1 MGHPKVVL
9 SLRDLYFLEL
19 SRKTV
24 QKKCSSIQ
32 MSNRMPRVSNLV
44 VVVLIKNDNLCLDA
58 YSF

>member
-1 MGHPKVVL
+1 
-9 SLRDLYFLEL
+9 
-19 SRKTV
+19 
-24 QKKCSSIQ
+24 